1 MAMSKFLT
9 AVYKIIAEGVFFIFS
24 YLIGILLVLSFG
36 FLESIGLC
44 IELISG
50 FLITLLFREYIW
62 RRKIRKKQNSTRK
75 RLMWEF
81 IIFFILLQS
90 FLIFTFPL
98 SSVIPQKILENV
110 GLIYPIEN
118 TNCAIREE
126 LQRRTLWDD
135 RIDYKKVRIVAGG
148 LMRIL
153 WTLEQKGFI
162 GRGYARVAETFGST
176 IYLYDLKECPSS
188 NVYFHEMTHIWQIQH
203 ARSRIFGVTT
213 IPSWIRYYYLQITN
227 SNVLYDY
234 GGEAGLYRAKEEGR
248 RFIDFGLEQQAMIV
262 EDWYWKSVDS
272 MSDQGEIFTEEY
284 KELLDYYV
292 DDMRS

>member
-1 MAMSKFLT
+1 MSKFLT